1 MSGQSLTNW
10 APTPTQRRVLEC
22 AQAADYE
29 ESVVNLCKS
38 AGIARQTW
46 YDYHDNPRFVEW
58 WRVQFER
65 HFGMQMPRVSAA
77 LLGRALGQ
85 REKGSDQAAKLLYE
99 RFDKGY
105 APRSRQDIAADV
117 AVRKTYI
124 NVDTEKVTGIE
135 EEGEE

>member
-1 MSGQSLTNW
+1 MAELAAETCAGPVVAVMGGFHMGPCSPRQIQDAIGRLEGLGVRRAAPCHCSG
-10 APTPTQRRVLEC
+10 
-22 AQAADYE
+22 D
-29 ESVVNLCKS
+29 K
-38 AGIARQTW
+38 AR
-46 YDYHDNPRFVEW
+46 E
-58 WRVQFER
+58 QFER

-85 REKGSDQAAKLLYE
+85 RDKGSDQAAKLLYE

-124 NVDTEKVTGIE
+124 NVDTDKVTGVE
-135 EEGEE
+135 DGEGA